1 MKYLLLAL
9 CLTSLLP
16 GAARAGDSVPAIE
29 VKQKS
34 NFDAANARDPFW
46 PIGWKRPGPK
56 NPNANAGPDLSPN
69 AFSLTSVTIGTGAH
83 FAIRVENDVLVEH
96 VGDAVVDGVAEAA
109 TGANQRLALEPQRGA
124 AERADQEGQQ
134 FGLQLGTQVYQVTL
148 RSIEDGQVILVWQD
162 NEIVVPLRRK

>member
-1 MKYLLLAL
+1 MKHLLLAL
-9 CLTSLLP
+9 CLTRLLT

-29 VKQKS
+29 VKKKS
-34 NFDAANARDPFW
+34 NFDAANVRDPFC

-69 AFSLTSVTIGTGAH
+69 AFSLTSVTIGTGPH
-83 FAIRVENDVLVEH
+83 FAILN
-96 VGDAVVDGVAEAA
+96 GKII
-109 TGANQRLALEPQRGA
+109 
-124 AERADQEGQQ
+124 QEGQQ

-148 RSIEDGQVILVWQD
+148 RSIEDGQVVLVWQD